1 MVIDRSINPNAEW
14 KIMLI
19 AIDVL
24 RVGDV
29 CMLILI

>member
-1 MVIDRSINPNAEW
+1 MVVDHSINPNAEW

-29 CMLILI
+29 CMCL